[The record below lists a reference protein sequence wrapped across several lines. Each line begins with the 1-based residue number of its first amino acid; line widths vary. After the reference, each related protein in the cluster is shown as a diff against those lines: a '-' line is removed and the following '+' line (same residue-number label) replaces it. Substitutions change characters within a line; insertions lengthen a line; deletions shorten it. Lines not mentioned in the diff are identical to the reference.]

1 MDVWVLKRRNEFQA
15 TWRQG
20 SSENLSDWYYV
31 QRLMGPSHLSA
42 FSRMGI
48 GGCLVSF
55 NQGKASD
62 RVERHYLMA
71 ALWCFG
77 FPQGFVDMLGPHY
90 RGLTWW
96 LIINGQLAI
105 LLRCRETLSRDVLC
119 HPCFLPSPSTLYV
132 GLVGSPSFRRFAL
145 PGQAQVKVSTYTDDV
160 SLFVW
165 DSGSFVAFMRVFN
178 AYGELSGA
186 RKSRGNV
193 RHCTSAHSQ
202 TTCRGMDSCSEGAR
216 RDLSRFGGGGWRQQR
231 GRLSLKRQRSVWR

>member
-1 MDVWVLKRRNEFQA
+1 MDVWVLKHRNEFQA

-77 FPQGFVDMLGPHY
+77 VPQGFVDMLGPHY
-90 RGLTWW
+90 RG
-96 LIINGQLAI
+96 
-105 LLRCRETLSRDVLC
+105 
-119 HPCFLPSPSTLYV
+119 
-132 GLVGSPSFRRFAL
+132 
-145 PGQAQVKVSTYTDDV
+145 
-160 SLFVW
+160 
-165 DSGSFVAFMRVFN
+165 
-178 AYGELSGA
+178 
-186 RKSRGNV
+186 
-193 RHCTSAHSQ
+193 
-202 TTCRGMDSCSEGAR
+202 
-216 RDLSRFGGGGWRQQR
+216 
-231 GRLSLKRQRSVWR
+231 